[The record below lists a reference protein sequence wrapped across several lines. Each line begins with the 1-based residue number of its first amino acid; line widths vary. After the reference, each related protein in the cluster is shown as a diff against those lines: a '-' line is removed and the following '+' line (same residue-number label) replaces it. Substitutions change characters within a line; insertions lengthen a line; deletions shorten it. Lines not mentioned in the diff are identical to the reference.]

1 MKFEEDNAIFDTP
14 FGIIALFKDSDAK
27 AVYQGRGVARGIKCD
42 VWRQIRINWPGDAQA
57 YTIWRWFFT
66 EKEGE
71 ESLLVRILIIESCYF
86 FIPRDTMRFYLL
98 VGEWTN
104 IRHPHFFDRGVSR
117 ASSKDYVTNYIAI
130 LNALPTL

>member
-14 FGIIALFKDSDAK
+14 FGITALFKDPDAK
-27 AVYQGRGVARGIKCD
+27 PVYQGRGVARGIKCD

-86 FIPRDTMRFYLL
+86 LSRETQCVSIFWWGNGQTYDTHIFSTEACHAL
-98 VGEWTN
+98 VHKIT
-104 IRHPHFFDRGVSR
+104 
-117 ASSKDYVTNYIAI
+117 
-130 LNALPTL
+130 

>member
-27 AVYQGRGVARGIKCD
+27 PVYQGRGVARGIKCD

-86 FIPRDTMRFYLL
+86 FYP
-98 VGEWTN
+98 E
-104 IRHPHFFDRGVSR
+104 RHNAFLPSGRGMDKHTTPTFFRQR
-117 ASSKDYVTNYIAI
+117 RVTR
-130 LNALPTL
+130 